1 MPLPRSRLPHPI
13 TAPCP
18 VPRFGDWSESG
29 SAVPVHFDG
38 RVALRQSHMTQA
50 TTASHAHSPLP
61 AVVRTV
67 PELRAAMDALRA
79 EHGRV
84 TLVPTMGAF
93 HDGHLS
99 LMRQAGADGSGVVV
113 SLFVNPTQFA
123 PTEDLASY
131 PRDEPRDITLAG
143 GAGAHLV
150 WAPAVE
156 EMYPDGFAT
165 EITVGGPAAV
175 LEGARRPHHFAG
187 VATVVAKLLTAVRPD
202 RVVFGQKDAQQVA
215 VIRRLMADLHLDDI
229 EMIVA
234 PIVREDDGLAMSS
247 RNAYL
252 GAEDRAAAVVLSRSL
267 AAAAGLAEEGEGDTA
282 RIEQAALAVLHSE
295 ARCEPEYA
303 TVVNPDTFAHMDRL
317 EAPALLCVAARV
329 GPARLIDN
337 RELPVPTTRRTP
349 VPRARTMLKS
359 KIHRATVTDANL
371 NYVGSITVD
380 QHLLDLADVREYEK
394 VSVLNINTGARFET
408 YAINGPRGRGDICL
422 NGAAAR
428 LAHPGDLV
436 IILTYAD
443 YEESE
448 IADGHEPTVVHLNSR
463 NEVTELIEDMVPV
476 MWEVD

>member
-1 MPLPRSRLPHPI
+1 MPAI
-13 TAPCP
+13 WC
-18 VPRFGDWSESG
+18 
-29 SAVPVHFDG
+29 G
-38 RVALRQSHMTQA
+38 RVVLRQSYMTHTQSQ
-50 TTASHAHSPLP
+50 SHDSRTRPD
-61 AVVRTV
+61 VVRTV
-67 PELRAAMDALRA
+67 PELRAAIDALRA
-79 EHGRV
+79 ERGSV

-93 HDGHLS
+93 HEGHLS
-99 LMRQAGADGSGVVV
+99 LMRRAAEGGSGVVV

-123 PTEDLASY
+123 PTEDLAAY
-131 PRDEPRDITLAG
+131 PRDEDRDLALAA
-143 GAGAHLV
+143 GAGADLV

-156 EMYPDGFAT
+156 DVYPGGYAM
-165 EITVGGPAAV
+165 EITIGGPAEV
-175 LEGARRPHHFAG
+175 LEGASRPHHFAG

-252 GAEDRAAAVVLSRSL
+252 GPDDRAAAVVLSRAL
-267 AAAAGLAEEGEGDTA
+267 AAAAGLAEEGEDDAA
-282 RIEQAALAVLHSE
+282 RIEQAALAVMAAE
-295 ARCEPEYA
+295 PRCEPEYA
-303 TVVNPDTFAHMDRL
+303 AVVHPDTFARQDRL

-337 RELPVPTTRRTP
+337 QELPVPTTRRTN

-359 KIHRATVTDANL
+359 KIHRATVTDASL

-380 QHLLDLADVREYEK
+380 RDLLDLADIHEYEK

-436 IILTYAD
+436 IILTYAEYD
-443 YEESE
+443 ESE
-448 IADGHEPTVVHLNSR
+448 LVDGHEPTVVHLNSR
-463 NEVTELIEDMVPV
+463 NEVTELVEDMVPV
-476 MWEVD
+476 MWEVE